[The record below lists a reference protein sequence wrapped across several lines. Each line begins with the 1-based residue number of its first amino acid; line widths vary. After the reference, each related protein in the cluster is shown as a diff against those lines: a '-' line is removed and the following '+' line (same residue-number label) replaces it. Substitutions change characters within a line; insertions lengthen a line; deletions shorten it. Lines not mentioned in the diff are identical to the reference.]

1 MIEKVEAFIKR
12 IRWKAYFF
20 ELNNNGSSQ
29 NDPYSRSSNFGFK
42 SQTTPPQN
50 NHLNAFENDMY
61 EMVRSTEFRHSS
73 NEFQTQ
79 LAIDIKK

>member
-29 NDPYSRSSNFGFK
+29 NDQYSSSSNFGFK

-61 EMVRSTEFRHSS
+61 DGSFNRI
-73 NEFQTQ
+73 QTFI
-79 LAIDIKK
+79 L